1 MALHPDVLREL
12 EEASAARRIKTENVS
27 AQGRINALEAR
38 IACLEAAPCGNSAP
52 HLDEDFWT
60 EVTAVFR
67 EFVDGHVSKLKAE
80 NAALAAR
87 VKCLEDRPPL
97 KYCGVWAAKTYP
109 ENSLVTRDGSLWIA
123 KRTTAAYPGG
133 GAEPDS
139 WQLCVKRGQDGKDGK
154 DASPASR

>member
-1 MALHPDVLREL
+1 VPR
-12 EEASAARRIKTENVS
+12 
-27 AQGRINALEAR
+27 
-38 IACLEAAPCGNSAP
+38 GNSAR
-52 HLDEDFWT
+52 HLNEDFWA
-60 EVTAVFR
+60 EVTKAFR
-67 EFVDGHVSKLKAE
+67 GFVEGHISKLKAE

-97 KYCGVWAAKTYP
+97 KYCGVWVAGKTYQ
-109 ENSLVTRDGSLWIA
+109 EHSLVTRDGSLWIA

-154 DASPASR
+154 DAAR